1 MRLTFDGEIIYWRG
15 PAPHHFV
22 PVPEDGCQA
31 LADASSLVSYGWGMI
46 PVTVRLGGS
55 EWTTSLFPK
64 DGGYLVPIRA
74 AIRRT
79 ESLDAGDPVT
89 VELLIDV

>member
-1 MRLTFDGEIIYWRG
+1 MSWEFSGEIWRWQG
-15 PAPHHFV
+15 PAPWYFIT
-22 PVPEDGCQA
+22 VPEEESLDLHETA
-31 LADASSLVSYGWGMI
+31 TSSSYGWGMI
-46 PVTVRLGGS
+46 PVTVRSGAS
-55 EWTTSLFPK
+55 EWATSLFPK

-89 VELLIDV
+89 IELLIDV